1 MTDLKIDGKVTA
13 KVAEGLAPYV
23 EKMFARQDGR
33 WLALVEFKHSRREE
47 PGAGE
52 DKAPAVKIRLTHCEI
67 FSEDHE
73 SMGRELLQTMYKG
86 RTAEGT
92 LDDAAILEHQVIP
105 DQLKWAVETMLWPPR
120 PGDVWEAAGEP
131 YFAYVGDDGD
141 VVLMDDMG
149 EVFTYNEVLAKT
161 QELNLRARKKVE
173 RGDDGE

>member
-1 MTDLKIDGKVTA
+1 MTDLKLESKVTA

-23 EKMFARQDGR
+23 EKVFARQDGR
-33 WLALVEFKHSRREE
+33 WIALVEFKHSRREE

-73 SMGRELLQTMYKG
+73 DRGRELLQTMYKV

-105 DQLKWAVETMLWPPR
+105 DQLKWATDTMLWPPR
-120 PGDVWEAAGEP
+120 PGDVWENDGKP
-131 YFAYVGDDGD
+131 YFGFMGDEGE
-141 VVLMDDMG
+141 VLLMNDMG
-149 EVFTYNEVLAKT
+149 EVFPYMDVLAKT

>member
-1 MTDLKIDGKVTA
+1 MTDLKLDA
-13 KVAEGLAPYV
+13 KVAAKVGEGLAPYV

-33 WLALVEFKHSRREE
+33 WLALVEFKHARREE

-73 SMGRELLQTMYKG
+73 AMGRELLQTMYKG

-105 DQLKWAVETMLWPPR
+105 DQLRWAVDTMLWPPR
-120 PGDVWEAAGEP
+120 PGDVWEAGGAP
-131 YFAYVGDDGD
+131 YFAFVGDDGD
-141 VVLMDDMG
+141 VVLINDMG
-149 EVFTYNEVLAKT
+149 ETFTYNELLAKT

-173 RGDDGE
+173 RGDDE

>member
-33 WLALVEFKHSRREE
+33 WLAVVEFKHSRREE

-67 FSEDHE
+67 ASEDYE
-73 SMGRELLQTMYKG
+73 DRFRELLQTMYKV

-105 DQLKWAVETMLWPPR
+105 DQLKWAIDTMLWPPR

-131 YFAYVGDDGD
+131 YFAFMGDDGD
-141 VVLMDDMG
+141 VALMDSMG
-149 EVFTYNEVLAKT
+149 EVVGYLDLLAKT
-161 QELNLRARKKVE
+161 QELNLKARKRVE
-173 RGDDGE
+173 RGDDSA